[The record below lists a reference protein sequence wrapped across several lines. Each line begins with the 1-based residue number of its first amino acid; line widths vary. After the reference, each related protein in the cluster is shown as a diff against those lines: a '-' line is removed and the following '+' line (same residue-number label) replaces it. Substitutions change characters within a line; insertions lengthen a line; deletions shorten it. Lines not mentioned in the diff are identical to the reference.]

1 MNDLIMMI
9 LGISLFLILQFG
21 VIGIIHFWNIY
32 RYGLGIS
39 KGEEDLREKTNS
51 EVLSRVISFKPNV
64 GKVRERR
71 DKKDNFGQGFSRR
84 IWK

>member
-9 LGISLFLILQFG
+9 LGMTLFFILQFG

-39 KGEEDLREKTNS
+39 KGEETEAKKVDNELLRK
-51 EVLSRVISFKPNV
+51 VLRFKPKSE
-64 GKVRERR
+64 GIRSKDEKRKFGRGFERR
-71 DKKDNFGQGFSRR
+71 V
-84 IWK
+84 WK